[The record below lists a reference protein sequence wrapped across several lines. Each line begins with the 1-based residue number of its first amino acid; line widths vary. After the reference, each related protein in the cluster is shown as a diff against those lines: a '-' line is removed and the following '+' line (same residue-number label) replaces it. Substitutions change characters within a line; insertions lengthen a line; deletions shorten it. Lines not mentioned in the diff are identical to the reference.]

1 MSPEGRRESPHVK
14 DSRVEKWKEAKSS
27 LLSLGID
34 IINPGIDLSPA
45 FLLGRK
51 TNALI
56 I

>member
-1 MSPEGRRESPHVK
+1 ME
-14 DSRVEKWKEAKSS
+14 EAKSS

-34 IINPGIDLSPA
+34 ITNPGIDLPPA

-51 TNALI
+51 TDALI